1 MNGKKICKILSVVMA
16 IITLSVVLVSCGS
29 GIEPIKGTEQEL
41 KVVGTVGGIDVL
53 YEELRY
59 LTLSHKYDMRQ
70 MYGKDMWKNPTEE
83 HIDELNE
90 LVYSSICTNYALLLL
105 CDDYSVE
112 IDEKQAE
119 EYAQYMV
126 ESQVKVLGSFDK
138 YKQSLKDYYLTDNYV
153 RFCYGIDFKSD
164 ALIKK
169 LIEKKLILSDSSE
182 DEFIEYTKNT
192 ENYARVIQVYT
203 TSEAD
208 AQTMYNMLKSGKK
221 MSDII
226 GSKYNEDYG
235 DATGDGY
242 YFSRGEKE
250 KDYEDIVFDLSIGQ
264 VSQVFKSGTRYYIVQ
279 RLSAEEE
286 YVEEHLDTLM
296 QYYQYGRL
304 NALVREKMETL
315 TFEPNEYGKSIVL
328 TEIE

>member
-1 MNGKKICKILSVVMA
+1 MYKILSGIMA
-16 IITLSVVLVSCGS
+16 VIMLSIVLFSCGS
-29 GIEPIKGTEQEL
+29 EIVPIEGTEQEL
-41 KVVGTVGGIDVL
+41 KVVGSVGGIDVL

-70 MYGKDMWKNPTEE
+70 MYGKDIWKEPTEE
-83 HIDELNE
+83 HIRELNE
-90 LVYSSICTNYALLLL
+90 LVYSSVRTNYALLLL
-105 CDDYSVE
+105 CDDYGVD

-138 YKQSLKDYYLTDNYV
+138 YKQSLTDYYLTDHYV
-153 RFCYGIDFKSD
+153 RFCYEIDFKSD

-169 LIEKKLILSDSSE
+169 LIEQKHIISDSSE
-182 DEFIEYTKNT
+182 NEFIEYTKDT

-208 AQTMYNMLKSGKK
+208 AQTMYDMLRSGKK

-226 GSKYNEDYG
+226 GSKYNQDYG

-250 KDYEDIVFDLSIGQ
+250 EDYEDIVFDLSIGQ
-264 VSQVFKSGTRYYIVQ
+264 VSQVFKSGERYYIVQ
-279 RLSAEEE
+279 RLAAEEE
-286 YVEEHLDTLM
+286 YVNDHMDTLM

-304 NALVREKMETL
+304 NALVRDKMETL

-328 TEIE
+328 AEIE